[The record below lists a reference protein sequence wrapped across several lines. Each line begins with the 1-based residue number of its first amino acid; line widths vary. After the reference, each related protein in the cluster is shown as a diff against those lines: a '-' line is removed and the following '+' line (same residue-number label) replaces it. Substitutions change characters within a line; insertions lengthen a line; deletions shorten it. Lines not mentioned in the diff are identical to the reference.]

1 LRKMLKWLCGW
12 FICLLFGASPVLAAG
27 TLPLALVQQFDKSG
41 NGQPLGGAL
50 LYLYVAGTVGTP
62 AQVYQDFA
70 LTIPAPNPLTADASG
85 RIPMFWCNDGL
96 IHARLTD
103 ASGVVQVDQ
112 TLQVL
117 GPSSGG
123 GGGGGGGTSDPTAVA
138 STGDIKARL
147 AADALTGWVIINGT
161 TIGSATSG
169 ATQRANP
176 DTQPLFLY
184 LWQNCIDAHCPVV
197 GGRGATAIADF
208 NANKQITL
216 PDMRGKSFIGR
227 DCMGSGCAG
236 LLLSSNIT
244 SGGTDGVDTPAA
256 GGGVAN
262 QTASTTITQANLP
275 NVNFAV
281 SVSGANHAHG
291 VSGGTIAGTSTYP
304 TWSAGGNGGGFP
316 IGPSSIS
323 INNSGTL
330 SMSGTAASGGSGTAA
345 ASVPFSNLQPV
356 LLATFYMKL

>member
-1 LRKMLKWLCGW
+1 
-12 FICLLFGASPVLAAG
+12 
-27 TLPLALVQQFDKSG
+27 
-41 NGQPLGGAL
+41 
-50 LYLYVAGTVGTP
+50 
-62 AQVYQDFA
+62 
-70 LTIPAPNPLTADASG
+70 
-85 RIPMFWCNDGL
+85 MFWCNDGL

-103 ASGVVQVDQ
+103 ASGVVQIDS

-123 GGGGGGGTSDPTAVA
+123 GGGGGGGGGDPTAVA

-147 AADALTGWVIINGT
+147 AAGILTGWVILNGT

-197 GGRGATAIADF
+197 GGRGATALADF

-216 PDMRGKSFIGR
+216 PDMRGRSFIGR
-227 DCMGSGCAG
+227 DCMGTGCAG

-262 QTASTTITQANLP
+262 QTASTTIGQANLP
-275 NVNFAV
+275 SVNFPV
-281 SVSGANHAHG
+281 SVSVTIPAGQGSHSHSYVG
-291 VSGGTIAGTSTYP
+291 VVAGGVLSGGTGAATTTENTG
-304 TWSAGGNGGGFP
+304 AQ
-316 IGPSSIS
+316 
-323 INNSGTL
+323 TL
-330 SMSGTAASGGSGTAA
+330 PAMSGSGSGNAASGGSGTAA
-345 ASVPFSNLQPV
+345 SSLPFSNLQPV